1 MKRGVQSDYHC
12 LQGFIQSADKEGW
25 QCQKHDHI
33 KGLIA
38 FL

>member
-1 MKRGVQSDYHC
+1 MHVLSISVASKV
-12 LQGFIQSADKEGW
+12 LEEGIVAMSK
-25 QCQKHDHI
+25 KHDHI